1 MSSNYVS
8 TNSVWTTSVSNIC
21 QLIQST
27 KYAHFLCTNSVHLIF
42 CPLILSTTY
51 VSTNYVNK
59 HCQQIMSTYSVSI
72 TNSCQ
77 NNKSGN
83 NVDNSTQ
90 HRADGPT
97 TMRSISQNS
106 HIMGSTPLQ
115 YNKQITAWT
124 DHCIY
129 GLWTTGNADVHKSV
143 TLFNWIWWTQN
154 RLHPFY

>member
-1 MSSNYVS
+1 MSVYSVSTTYVSTNSMSTDYVS
-8 TNSVWTTSVSNIC
+8 TNSVWTTKLSVSNMC
-21 QLIQST
+21 QLILST
-27 KYAHFLCTNSVHLIF
+27 KYAHFLCTNSVHQIF

-72 TNSCQ
+72 TNSCHH
-77 NNKSGN
+77 NKSGN

-97 TMRSISQNS
+97 TMLPISQNS

-115 YNKQITAWT
+115 YNKQITAWA
-124 DHCIY
+124 DHCIRWSTPSLG
-129 GLWTTGNADVHKSV
+129 GLC
-143 TLFNWIWWTQN
+143 
-154 RLHPFY
+154 R